1 MTVAQGAQRRLIA
14 IDFDGTL
21 ADTWP
26 WFADVLDEVAD
37 VHGFR
42 KPACEERQALRH
54 LSAQAILRSLG
65 IPLWKAP
72 GILADVRRRMQS
84 ARPDIAVF
92 AGMPEAVAALSATGA
107 AVALVSSNSASNVRR
122 ILGPAMCGHFDAFE
136 CGTDLFGK
144 TAKLK
149 RLLKRFDCVPAQSI
163 LIGDELRDI
172 EAAHAAG
179 MIAAAVAWGYN
190 HPDALRAA
198 SPDVFFQTP
207 GEIRSWCAALPARV

>member
-1 MTVAQGAQRRLIA
+1 MGQPRRLIA

-26 WFADVLDEVAD
+26 WFSEVLDEVAD
-37 VHGFR
+37 AHGFR
-42 KPACEERQALRH
+42 KPAYDERKALRH
-54 LSAQAILRSLG
+54 LNAQAILRSLG

-84 ARPDIAVF
+84 ARPDIAMF

-107 AVALVSSNSASNVRR
+107 VVALVSSNSATNVRR
-122 ILGPAMCGHFDAFE
+122 ILGPAMCEHFDAFE

-149 RLLKRFDCVPAQSI
+149 RLLKRFECVPALSM

-179 MIAAAVAWGYN
+179 VAAAAVAWGYN

-198 SPDVFFQTP
+198 SPDLFFETP
-207 GEIRSWCAALPARV
+207 DELASWCG